1 MMPRPNVTPIFAA
14 LALGALLVAGCRQ
27 EPTPPPVAA
36 PALTRPVVRVTAADP
51 GGRIVIPQAAVTE
64 RGGVPG
70 VFVLSESGQARF
82 RMVRPGRSAIVG
94 VEILSG
100 LAGGETLVLGDLT
113 PVRDGSPIQMPAN

>member
-1 MMPRPNVTPIFAA
+1 MSRPGIAAIVATLALAA
-14 LALGALLVAGCRQ
+14 LLLAGCRQ
-27 EPTPPPVAA
+27 EPAAPAPAA
-36 PALTRPVVRVTAADP
+36 PALTRPLARVSAAEA
-51 GGRIVIPQAAVTE
+51 GGRIVVPPAAVIE

-82 RMVRPGRSAIVG
+82 RMVRPGRSTIMG

-100 LAGGETLVLGDLT
+100 LAGDETLVLGDLM

>member
-14 LALGALLVAGCRQ
+14 LALGALLLAGCRQ

-36 PALTRPVVRVTAADP
+36 PALTRPVARVTVADP

-82 RMVRPGRSAIVG
+82 RMVRPGRVVKEG

-113 PVRDGSPIQMPAN
+113 PVRDGSPIQMPAS